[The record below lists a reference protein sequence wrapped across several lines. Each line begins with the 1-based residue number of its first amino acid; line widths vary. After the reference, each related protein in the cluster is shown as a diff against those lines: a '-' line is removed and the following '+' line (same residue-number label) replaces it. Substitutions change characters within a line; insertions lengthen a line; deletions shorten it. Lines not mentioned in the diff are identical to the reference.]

1 MSNKVTSKGSA
12 MLASVLQ
19 ERMAQVSDRHVPVSV
34 ETGEILSG
42 YKLKLSSIPGAILDK
57 DDYSVCSTIQQKLP
71 CQKKFPIRPGDKVLI
86 VWTYDGE
93 PVVIDKLYEAD
104 HEKARV
110 ELDWQKYC
118 EHCEDCKNCICKKE
132 E

>member
-1 MSNKVTSKGSA
+1 MSNKVSSKGSA

-19 ERMAQVSDRHVPVSV
+19 ERMSQVTKRNSSISV

-57 DDYSVCSTIQQKLP
+57 DDYSVCATIQQKLP
-71 CQKKFPIRPGDKVLI
+71 CQKNFPIKPGDKVLI

-93 PVVIDKLYEAD
+93 PVVIDKLLEAD
-104 HEKARV
+104 NPKARV
-110 ELDWQKYC
+110 ELTRQL
-118 EHCEDCKNCICKKE
+118 
-132 E
+132 